1 MINTFSQS
9 PPMYPTQQGSP
20 LSIVKLT
27 LWIFAVCV
35 LGQIIGTCVFGVY
48 FHTKLDKIEDI
59 MAINNDYLFLRRIQK
74 CLKKE
79 KVDPT
84 LLSCK
89 KVIDEFR
96 SLISEITQYDQPSE
110 SHEKLTAERE
120 NSVPEPRIEEEPR
133 TSKKVPVAAIH
144 VVGDKNNSSDEGLW
158 WRKRSYFSMQN
169 EITSTNNKLK
179 IETPGVYYIYS
190 QVSYCANLAKP
201 QTAPFVQSIHL
212 KRSSEP
218 EKILLKGVN
227 TVVSP
232 REDCALHSTQI
243 GAVFTFK
250 ENDLLFVKVT
260 DPACVNY
267 SPEYTYFGTF
277 KVGDTS

>member
-1 MINTFSQS
+1 MWDCIPFVGVTSHCGRREKN
-9 PPMYPTQQGSP
+9 
-20 LSIVKLT
+20 
-27 LWIFAVCV
+27 
-35 LGQIIGTCVFGVY
+35 IGV
-48 FHTKLDKIEDI
+48 
-59 MAINNDYLFLRRIQK
+59 N
-74 CLKKE
+74 
-79 KVDPT
+79 T
-84 LLSCK
+84 LLFVS
-89 KVIDEFR
+89 
-96 SLISEITQYDQPSE
+96 P
-110 SHEKLTAERE
+110 
-120 NSVPEPRIEEEPR
+120 
-133 TSKKVPVAAIH
+133 
-144 VVGDKNNSSDEGLW
+144 GLW

-227 TVVSP
+227 TVVSST
-232 REDCALHSTQI
+232 ENCALQSTQI

-277 KVGDTS
+277 KVGDTSWSIDHS

>member
-1 MINTFSQS
+1 
-9 PPMYPTQQGSP
+9 
-20 LSIVKLT
+20 
-27 LWIFAVCV
+27 
-35 LGQIIGTCVFGVY
+35 
-48 FHTKLDKIEDI
+48 IEDI

-74 CLKKE
+74 CLKRE

-84 LLSCK
+84 LLSCE

-133 TSKKVPVAAIH
+133 TPKK
-144 VVGDKNNSSDEGLW
+144 GLW

-190 QVSYCANLAKP
+190 QVSYCANVAKP
-201 QTAPFVQSIHL
+201 QIAPFVQSIHL

-218 EKILLKGVN
+218 EKILLKGAN

-232 REDCALHSTQI
+232 TENCALHSTQI